1 MILATRN
8 PGKNVGFTKKI
19 TDNGT
24 GDIITLSEVKSFM
37 RVTTDDDNTLINTI
51 IEAMIDSAERYTGL
65 SFRTKEMT
73 LEYQEYGTE
82 IILPYGPHVS
92 VDAVRTKYEGEETTL
107 SSDAYWVT
115 GQEFFTLNLTEFFTH
130 QQLEI
135 DITTGYGAGSVPA
148 LIKLALLKAT
158 LSNYEDRQDLIDG
171 NANLLPNSSKKLL
184 DQYKRVHF

>member
-1 MILATRN
+1 
-8 PGKNVGFTKKI
+8 
-19 TDNGT
+19 
-24 GDIITLSEVKSFM
+24 
-37 RVTTDDDNTLINTI
+37 
-51 IEAMIDSAERYTGL
+51 
-65 SFRTKEMT
+65 MT
-73 LEYQEYGTE
+73 LEYQEYGQE

-92 VDAVRTKYEGEETTL
+92 VDEVRTKYEGTETTL

-135 DITTGYGAGSVPA
+135 DVTTGYGAGSVPA

>member
-24 GDIITLSEVKSFM
+24 GDIITLSEAKSFM
-37 RVTTDDDNTLINTI
+37 RVTTSDDDTLINTI

-73 LEYQEYGTE
+73 LEFQEYGQE

-92 VDAVRTKYEGEETTL
+92 VDAVRTKYKGSESTL

-135 DITTGYGAGSVPA
+135 DVTTGYGAGSVPA

>member
-8 PGKNVGFTKKI
+8 TGKNVGFTKKI

-24 GDIITLSEVKSFM
+24 GDIITLSEAKSFM
-37 RVTTDDDNTLINTI
+37 RVTTSDDDTLINTI

-73 LEYQEYGTE
+73 LEYQEYGQE

-92 VDAVRTKYEGEETTL
+92 VDEVRIKFEGNETVLASTG
-107 SSDAYWVT
+107 YYIT
-115 GQEFFTLNLTEFFTH
+115 GQEFFTLNLNEFFTH
-130 QQLEI
+130 ENIEI
-135 DITTGYGAGSVPA
+135 DVTTGYGAGSVPA